1 MARGTSLLKLR
12 EMLRAEIGASSSVAM
27 GINTENQFDHL
38 LRRTQEILW
47 TEFDW
52 EFAQIDRDEPLIV
65 GQRYYAFDDEVDY
78 QRIIDA
84 HVKHDGK
91 WKCIAYGIGVAEY
104 NAKDSE
110 IGEVSSPVERWQHFE
125 NIQFEVWPVPD
136 EAQTLRFRCY
146 RKLPPLIAPADAA
159 LLDDN
164 LIVLRTAAEYL
175 ARTGSKDAQAKLAQ
189 ATIHFNRLKGQ
200 ASKIDGANFGGDV
213 SPAPRLRWIGNRA
226 VRENRF

>member
-12 EMLRAEIGASSSVAM
+12 EMLRAEIGAASSVAM

-47 TEFDW
+47 TEHDW
-52 EFAQIDRDEPLIV
+52 EFAQIDRDEALIA
-65 GQRYYAFDDEVDY
+65 GQRYYAFDDEVDF
-78 QRIIDA
+78 QRIISA

-91 WKCIAYGIGVAEY
+91 WKCVDYGIGVAEY

-110 IGEVSSPVERWQHFE
+110 IGEVSSPVDRWQHHE
-125 NIQFEVWPVPD
+125 SNQFEVWPVPD
-136 EAQTLRFRCY
+136 VAQSLRFRCY
-146 RKLPPLIAPADAA
+146 RKLPALIAPSDQA

-164 LIVLRTAAEYL
+164 LIVLRCAAEYL
-175 ARTGSKDAQAKLAQ
+175 SRTGSKDAQAKLAQ

-200 ASKIDGANFGGDV
+200 ATKIDGANFGGSV
-213 SPAPRLRWIGNRA
+213 SPGPGLRWIGNRA
-226 VRENRF
+226 VRETRF